1 MRHAAKLKANQF
13 HYLTS
18 RSHGHRLQHLRS
30 EAEPAAEVA
39 QGEAEIQGQ
48 PVADTESRSHDRRLQ
63 HLRSEAEPAAEAIQG
78 EAEKKGTDFKRP
90 SELYSPLSTL
100 AQLYSTLYTLLYP
113 LYSTLVSLSLYC
125 LYQSAGALSEA
136 KRPGGRMPGGRGGD
150 GRRETPPNDKRAG
163 GNETG
168 HQ

>member
-63 HLRSEAEPAAEAIQG
+63 HLRSEAKPAAEAIQG
-78 EAEKKGTDFKRP
+78 EAEKRHRLKRP
-90 SELYSPLSTL
+90 LKTLLTPLHSYSTL
-100 AQLYSTLYTLLYP
+100 LTPLYSTLYST
-113 LYSTLVSLSLYC
+113 LYSSLVSTLSIVC
-125 LYQSAGALSEA
+125 IN
-136 KRPGGRMPGGRGGD
+136 RPGL
-150 GRRETPPNDKRAG
+150 
-163 GNETG
+163 
-168 HQ
+168 